1 MTRRDALE
9 KLGTGFGM
17 VGLAQMLSEH
27 FQAEAGT
34 AGPQSGT
41 PSLEP
46 KAPHFPAKAK
56 QVIFLFLNGGPSQV
70 DTFDPKPSLA
80 KYHGQEIPGD
90 YPKAKAERGT
100 LMKSP
105 FTFQRYGQSG
115 LEVSELFAKTAQH
128 IDDVCVIRSMHTD
141 LPAHP
146 QAILQMNSGRIIPGF
161 PSMGSWITYGLG
173 SENRNL
179 PGFIS
184 LCAGVP
190 DVGPQLWS
198 SAFLPSLY
206 QGTYVPNDEADPE
219 KMIQHLRSQSGGS
232 VGEQKARV
240 DLWEKLNRMDLDRRG
255 PDAQLEGRIQSME
268 VAYRMQAEA
277 MDAFDVAKE
286 PEAVRARYGVKAGK
300 DTSEMKI
307 KSATRDGDFARGCL
321 VARRLVER
329 GVRVVQVYFGND
341 KPWDSHH
348 DILVH
353 RKLAQQADQPIAA
366 LLQDLKASGML
377 KETLVIIGGE
387 FGRRPWTEVAGRINV
402 QNGRNHNNE
411 GFTYLLAGGGVKGGT
426 VYGAT
431 DEFGYQAVENKCHVH
446 DLHAT
451 VLHLMGL
458 DHTRLTFPYSGR
470 NFRLTDV
477 AGNVVKQIVA

>member
-1 MTRRDALE
+1 MTRREAL
-9 KLGTGFGM
+9 KKTGAGFGM
-17 VGLAQMLSEH
+17 VGLANMIAEH
-27 FQAEAGT
+27 VQAGSIGASGEA
-34 AGPQSGT
+34 
-41 PSLEP
+41 SLEP
-46 KAPHFPAKAK
+46 KKPHFAPKAK

-70 DTFDPKPSLA
+70 DTFDPKPMLD
-80 KYHGQEIPGD
+80 KYHGQTMPGD
-90 YPKAKAERGT
+90 HPKAKEERGT
-100 LMKSP
+100 LMRSP
-105 FTFQRYGQSG
+105 FAFQRYGQSG
-115 LEVSELFAKTAQH
+115 LEVSELFQKTAQY
-128 IDDVCVIRSMHTD
+128 IDDICVVRSMQTD

-146 QAILQMNSGRIIPGF
+146 QAILQMNVGRIIPGF
-161 PSMGSWITYGLG
+161 PSMGAWLTYGLG

-184 LCAGVP
+184 MCAGVP

-198 SAFLPSLY
+198 SAFLPAVY
-206 QGTYVPNDEADPE
+206 QGSYVPNDETDPE
-219 KMIQHLRSQSGGS
+219 KMIQHLRSRSGS
-232 VGEQKARV
+232 PASDRQRLE
-240 DLWEKLNRMDLDRRG
+240 LWEKLNRLDLERRG

-277 MDAFDVAKE
+277 LDAFDVAKE
-286 PEAVRARYGVKAGK
+286 PEAIRQRYGVVETK
-300 DTSEMKI
+300 DQSEMKI

-353 RKLAQQADQPIAA
+353 RRLALQADQPIAA
-366 LLQDLKASGML
+366 LLHDLKASGLL
-377 KETLVIIGGE
+377 KETLVLIGGE
-387 FGRRPWTEVAGRINV
+387 FGRRPWTEVQGRINV

-426 VYGAT
+426 AYGST
-431 DEFGYQAVENKCHVH
+431 DEFGYQATEKPVHVH

-458 DHTRLTFPYSGR
+458 DHTRLTYPYSGR

-477 AGNVVKQIVA
+477 AGNVVKDIIA

>member
-1 MTRRDALE
+1 MITRREALRQA
-9 KLGTGFGM
+9 GNGFGM
-17 VGLAQMLSEH
+17 VGLAGLLAKEA
-27 FQAEAGT
+27 QADAG
-34 AGPQSGT
+34 
-41 PSLEP
+41 SLLP
-46 KAPHFPAKAK
+46 KSPHFAPKAK

-70 DTFDPKPSLA
+70 DTFDPKPMLTKFNGGA
-80 KYHGQEIPGD
+80 MPGD
-90 YPKAKAERGT
+90 FPKAKQERGK
-100 LMKSP
+100 LMQSP
-105 FTFQRYGQSG
+105 FPFKRYGKSG
-115 LEVSELFAKTAQH
+115 LEVSDLFQKTAQC
-128 IDDVCVIRSMHTD
+128 IDDICVIRSMHTD

-146 QAILQMNSGRIIPGF
+146 QAILQMNVGRIIPGF
-161 PSMGSWITYGLG
+161 PSMGAWLTYGLG

-184 LCAGVP
+184 MCAGVP
-190 DVGPQLWS
+190 DVGSQLWS
-198 SAFLPSLY
+198 SAFLPAVY
-206 QGTYVPNDEADPE
+206 QGTYVPCDETDPE
-219 KMIQHLRSQSGGS
+219 KMIQHLRSRSGN
-232 VGEQKARV
+232 VEEQKKRV
-240 DLWEKLNRMDLDRRG
+240 ELWEKLNRIELEKRG
-255 PDAQLEGRIQSME
+255 PDSQLEGRIQSME

-277 MDAFDVAKE
+277 MDAFDVSKE
-286 PEAVRARYGVKAGK
+286 PEAVRERYGVTGMR

-348 DILVH
+348 DIMVH

-366 LLQDLKASGML
+366 LLQDLKASGLL

-411 GFTYLLAGGGVKGGT
+411 GFFTLLAGGGVKGGIA
-426 VYGAT
+426 YGAT
-431 DEFGYQAVENKCHVH
+431 DDFGYQAVENKVHVH

-458 DHTRLTFPYSGR
+458 DHTKLTYPYSGR

-477 AGNVVKQIVA
+477 AGNVVKEIVA